1 MMGSNDSHVNEFRSL
16 KRDSQIKLRLDASE
30 RRGEELEDE

>member
-1 MMGSNDSHVNEFRSL
+1 MISHVNEFRNL

-30 RRGEELEDE
+30 CRGEKLEDE